1 MIGSRSEGLGDAD
14 AISVADTHE
23 GAWLV
28 GVDGCPTGWV
38 AAFARCA
45 EPHLLIDIEVHTHI
59 ETLIERVTT
68 GEIAVLAI
76 DMPMGLPDAGPRNCD
91 VETRSRLGRRGSSV
105 FPTPI
110 RPLLHCTDHAR
121 AVALGRSIDGRGI
134 SIQAFNLL
142 PKIAQLDTSIRDHHQ
157 SNLFDRIFE
166 AHPEAAF
173 ADLAGEPLT
182 SKKRTSEGR
191 LERLALLEQEL
202 PGSSELLVRRV
213 RGAAADDVLDAAVL
227 VRTARRILEGTAN
240 LLGDGTA
247 DRHGIPMRV
256 AI

>member
-1 MIGSRSEGLGDAD
+1 MGDVDVDSVVDASEGG
-14 AISVADTHE
+14 
-23 GAWLV
+23 WLV

-45 EPHLLIDIEVHTHI
+45 EPNLLIDVEVHSHI
-59 ETLIERVTT
+59 DTLITRVIN
-68 GEIAVLAI
+68 GKIAVLAI
-76 DMPMGLPDAGPRNCD
+76 DMPMGLPDTGPRNCD

-142 PKIAQLDTSIRDHHQ
+142 PKIAQLDACIGDHQQ
-157 SNLFDRIFE
+157 SNLFDHIFE

-202 PGSSELLVRRV
+202 PGSGKLLARRV

-227 VRTARRILEGTAN
+227 VRTARRILDGTAN
-240 LLGDGTA
+240 LLGDGTV